1 MKNKKVLIVDDN
13 ALNRRVFEHIIGQVY
28 QYESA
33 ENGRIALEK
42 IRGKFFDLIL
52 MDIQMPELDGI
63 NTLKIIRTDRLTS
76 APVIAVSAFASAD
89 DRDYFLSAGF
99 HDFIPKPISPK
110 HLLETIHRYLGG
122 EDDLASE
129 DIHKDQSQKVISET
143 IVKQLLKYNS
153 QENVRIVYEDF
164 IEETERLL
172 AEIETL
178 IRDENYDQIGEKL
191 HIMKGNSGTLGA
203 MQIFNFASEYE
214 ANIKNNNYDNT
225 LKDYLYLKQL
235 YHSFKD
241 YFQSSQFLSI

>member
-33 ENGRIALEK
+33 ENGRIGLEK
-42 IRGKFFDLIL
+42 IREKFFDLIL

-63 NTLKIIRTDRLTS
+63 NTLKIIRTDRLTN

-110 HLLETIHRYLGG
+110 HLLETIQRYLGG
-122 EDDLASE
+122 DETVASE
-129 DIHKDQSQKVISET
+129 EVSKDQSQKLINET

-178 IRDENYDQIGEKL
+178 IRDENYEQIGEKL

-203 MQIFNFASEYE
+203 MQIFNFASKYE
-214 ANIKNNNYDNT
+214 ANIKNNNFDNS

-241 YFQSSQFLSI
+241 YFQSSQFLSL